1 MIASFQKH
9 KFWFVSL
16 ALACSISLF
25 IIVNKLAYQFLVI
38 EKHTQGQD
46 RLLNYVIELR
56 NELKDYQI
64 LPYALADNPTLL
76 AFMSDPNNTLIRRQM
91 QRQLEDL
98 KQVSNTQ
105 DWLILSVQGEAI
117 LSSDQ
122 SSNFILSDYFHLQN
136 LSQTLQEHQGEYLL
150 ISGYKPTTYQSVH
163 LALAPV
169 YDSAGHLSGAIAIK
183 IDVSELIERWNLLDD
198 LVFITDQNNLVFVT
212 NKLNQIIS
220 SDWLSKQRTV
230 EFFDQTQ
237 AKTYRFNQQDYLVQ
251 DVLLDDLQW
260 QIHYLSSLDTIKKRA
275 RDLAWISL
283 GVFALL
289 FVFWL
294 YRRERSLKI
303 ASELENQT
311 LIANSALQQ
320 RVLIEN
326 THVGLLLLTADG
338 KVTFVNPMGKRYFG
352 EDAQLISYNLL
363 DFLPDTDENQR
374 ARQFLS
380 SLPHQDYQAKA
391 DFLEQEV
398 MLVKHNGDTFPAL
411 LSVSPLQ
418 WNHELGYLVT
428 LLNISKRKLAELKL
442 LEANAQ
448 LEDRVLERTQALEQ
462 AQQELL
468 RTEKLAAIGQMS
480 TAIAHELNQPLTGIR
495 TLTYTAELLL
505 KRQDSEQA
513 LKVVTDLESLVTRM
527 QTLTSELKVFA
538 FRRPEQL
545 VSTSIRDCFNKAID
559 RLGEEAK
566 FLDYQIQITEYD
578 AVLAEPSRLEQIFSN
593 LISNSIQACAE
604 TDIKPIISLC
614 SKAVGEQIL
623 IEFKDNGPGIE
634 EDKLAHIF
642 EPFFTTKP
650 IGKGLG
656 LGMAISA
663 NLAKDMNGK
672 LQANYNNQAEL
683 VFTLVLQKA

>member
-16 ALACSISLF
+16 AITCLISLF
-25 IIVNKLAYQFLVI
+25 FIVNKLAYQVLVI
-38 EKHTQGQD
+38 EKHSQGQD
-46 RLLNYVIELR
+46 RLLDYVIELR

-76 AFMSDPNNTLIRRQM
+76 AFMATPDNPFIRRQM

-98 KQVSNTQ
+98 TQVSKTQ
-105 DWLILSVQGEAI
+105 DWFILSAQGDAM

-122 SSNFILSDYFHLQN
+122 SPNFDLSDYFNLED

-150 ISGYKPTTYQSVH
+150 ISGYNPSAYQSAH

-169 YDSAGHLSGAIAIK
+169 YDSKGHLSGAIAVK
-183 IDVSELIERWNLLDD
+183 INVSELIERWNLLDD
-198 LVFITDQNNLVFVT
+198 LVVMTDQNNLVFVA
-212 NKLNQIIS
+212 NKLNRVID
-220 SDWLSKQRTV
+220 SDWLNKQTQV
-230 EFFDQTQ
+230 TFFDQTQ
-237 AKTYRFNQQDYLVQ
+237 AKTYRLKDKDYLLQ

-260 QIHYLSSLDTIKKRA
+260 QIHYLSRLDRIQKRA
-275 RDLAWISL
+275 HNLAWTSL
-283 GVFALL
+283 GAFALL

-303 ASELENQT
+303 ASKLENQT

-326 THVGLLLLTADG
+326 THVGLLLLTSAG
-338 KVTFVNPMGKRYFG
+338 QISFVNPMGKRYFG
-352 EDAQLISYNLL
+352 EDAQLISHKLL
-363 DFLPDTDENQR
+363 EFLPDCMENQH
-374 ARQFLS
+374 ARQFLGE
-380 SLPHQDYQAKA
+380 LHQADSQSQA

-398 MLVKHNGDTFPAL
+398 VLAKHNGENFPAL

-418 WNHELGYLVT
+418 WDHEQGYLVT

-442 LEANAQ
+442 LEANAR

-462 AQQELL
+462 AQKELL

-513 LKVVTDLESLVTRM
+513 LKVMTDLESLVVRM
-527 QTLTSELKVFA
+527 QKLTSELKVFA
-538 FRRPEQL
+538 YRRPEKL
-545 VSTSIRDCFNKAID
+545 AATSIKDSFNNAID

-566 FLDYQIQITEYD
+566 CLDYQIHIGEFD
-578 AVLAEPSRLEQIFSN
+578 LVLAEPSRLEQVFSN
-593 LISNSIQACAE
+593 LISNSIQACDEVAV
-604 TDIKPIISLC
+604 KPQITLRC
-614 SKAVGEQIL
+614 HAAGEQIL

-663 NLAKDMNGK
+663 NLAKDMNGT
-672 LQANYNNQAEL
+672 LQASYNQQGEL